1 MDRNI
6 KGSNGVPKARI
17 EAGTHGATNKERNG
31 NYNGTRDQRTVRSRG
46 VPKVEVSI
54 GNYGTAIRR
63 WIGIQD
69 GTST

>member
-1 MDRNI
+1 MEFQ
-6 KGSNGVPKARI
+6 KQGSRLELMVLP
-17 EAGTHGATNKERNG
+17 TRNG
-31 NYNGTRDQRTVRSRG
+31 MVTTMEDQRTVRSRG